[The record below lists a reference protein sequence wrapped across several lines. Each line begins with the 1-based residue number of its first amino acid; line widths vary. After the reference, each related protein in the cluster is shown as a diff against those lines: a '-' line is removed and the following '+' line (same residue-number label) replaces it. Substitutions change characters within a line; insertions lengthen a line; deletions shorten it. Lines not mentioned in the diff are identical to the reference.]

1 MKKTAFFLLLFVST
15 ICFSQENSKATINA
29 SGDLVGIT
37 VKSDFDQLPYS
48 VWFKT
53 NYDSYSLDAK
63 TVKTLKKGFKNI
75 TIKAFMATWCRD
87 SKKAAPQLIKLLEET
102 GFDFTNLEMITVSR
116 SKQTPDHLEKDF
128 DLKTVP
134 TILFYKDGKEIGR
147 YLEYPRE
154 TLEKDILKIVTG
166 KKYQNSLDKSKQL

>member
-1 MKKTAFFLLLFVST
+1 
-15 ICFSQENSKATINA
+15 
-29 SGDLVGIT
+29 
-37 VKSDFDQLPYS
+37 
-48 VWFKT
+48 
-53 NYDSYSLDAK
+53 
-63 TVKTLKKGFKNI
+63 
-75 TIKAFMATWCRD
+75 
-87 SKKAAPQLIKLLEET
+87 
-102 GFDFTNLEMITVSR
+102 MITVSR